1 MDQRKNVSAKPEACC
16 VCKREI
22 PRSTARTR
30 RGPRLRVL
38 FLRRRLRAAVAAGKA
53 QQPPRKPLGVM
64 SSAHTLPP
72 AGVTEPAAMR
82 CVVASYNIHRCIG
95 LDGRNDPERIARII
109 EEIDPD
115 LIGLQEVES
124 RFGTTLDIHQL
135 NYLAE
140 ETGMQAIAG
149 STVLRKNSHYGNALL
164 TRHRVCEVRTLD
176 VSVGRR
182 EPRGILDVDLD
193 VYGKKLRVLVT
204 HLGLGSRERR
214 RQTRMLLEAVAAHRD
229 EPVVILSDFNEW
241 FPWRQPLRSMH
252 ARLGKPP
259 VLNTF
264 PAAWPIMAL
273 DRIWV
278 APRRNLAG
286 IKVHRS
292 PLACVASDHLPLCA
306 VVDLRLDRRSD

>member
-1 MDQRKNVSAKPEACC
+1 
-16 VCKREI
+16 
-22 PRSTARTR
+22 
-30 RGPRLRVL
+30 
-38 FLRRRLRAAVAAGKA
+38 
-53 QQPPRKPLGVM
+53 M

-72 AGVTEPAAMR
+72 AGATEPAAGAAATRR

-115 LIGLQEVES
+115 VIGLQEVES

-140 ETGMQAIAG
+140 ETGMQAVAG
-149 STVLRKNSHYGNALL
+149 STVLRENSHYGNALL

-193 VYGKKLRVLVT
+193 VHGEKLRVLVT

-241 FPWRQPLRSMH
+241 FPWRRPLRSMH